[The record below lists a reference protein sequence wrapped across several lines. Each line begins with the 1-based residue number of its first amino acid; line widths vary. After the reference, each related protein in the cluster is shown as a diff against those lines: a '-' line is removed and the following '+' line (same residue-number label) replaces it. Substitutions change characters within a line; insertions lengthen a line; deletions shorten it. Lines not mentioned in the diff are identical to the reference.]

1 MATVSAV
8 SSEPLPAPAAQ
19 QTATRRLLAYAG
31 ASLIAGGATVT
42 DAETEVR
49 RLGRHFG
56 YPNVQVSGYPTSITL
71 ALASG
76 EPATVERIEGGLRL
90 DQSIQVGEVRRDLMA
105 GRLSID
111 EGVAALSTARGKPHL
126 YGLRGFIGGLFLVS
140 MGICL
145 IMQPA
150 WPNVLLAG
158 LCSLLVAI
166 LMRASGRH
174 ALLAALLPTL
184 AAFLVS
190 LLVLGAW
197 QVRLIDGPLRTLI
210 CPIAVLLPGALL
222 STGIAELATGALV
235 SGTARFFHGIVQ
247 LLLFA
252 LGVVAAGL
260 LLGVPPSALVNTR
273 LQEIGLWSMP
283 LGLLLI
289 SLGITLSESVPWRMS
304 LWTTLVLSCT
314 FATQLAGQTYGG
326 SLPVGA
332 FCGAVVASFGS
343 TALEATRRDVPR
355 LITFLPSFWLLVP
368 GTLGLMGITTMGLG
382 TGQADAVIGVIT
394 LVASIALGLLV
405 GSALALPLK
414 RVARRMRHLPM
425 LRR

>member
-1 MATVSAV
+1 MN
-8 SSEPLPAPAAQ
+8 PDAPARDADQ
-19 QTATRRLLAYAG
+19 ETTVRRLLAYAG

-42 DAETEVR
+42 DAENEVR

-56 YPNVQVSGYPTSITL
+56 YPDVQVSGYPTSISL
-71 ALASG
+71 SLASG
-76 EPATVERIEGGLRL
+76 EPCTIERIEGGLRL
-90 DQSIQVGEVRRDLMA
+90 DQSMQVGDVRRDLMA

-111 EGVAALSTARGKPHL
+111 DGVAALAVARHKPHL
-126 YGLRGFIGGLFLVS
+126 YGLPGFFGGLFAVS

-158 LCSLLVAI
+158 LCSLLVSL
-166 LMRASGRH
+166 LMQASGRH

-184 AAFLVS
+184 AAFVVS
-190 LLVLGAW
+190 LAVLGAW
-197 QVRLIDGPLRTLI
+197 RLGLIDGPLRTLI

-260 LLGVPPSALVNTR
+260 VLGVPPSELTNVR
-273 LQEIGLWSMP
+273 LQQIGLWSLP
-283 LGLLLI
+283 LGLAMI
-289 SLGITLSESVPWRMS
+289 SVGITLSESVPWRMS
-304 LWTTLVLSCT
+304 VWTTLVLSCT
-314 FATQLAGQTYGG
+314 FLTQMLGQTYGG

-332 FCGAVVASFGS
+332 FCGAVVASFAS
-343 TALEATRRDVPR
+343 TALEATRSKVPR

-368 GTLGLMGITTMGLG
+368 GTLGLMGITTLGLG
-382 TGQADAVIGVIT
+382 TGQSEAVIGVLA
-394 LVASIALGLLV
+394 LVTSIALGLLV

-414 RVARRMRHLPM
+414 RVARRMRHLHL

>member
-1 MATVSAV
+1 MNPDPPASSSAQA
-8 SSEPLPAPAAQ
+8 SS
-19 QTATRRLLAYAG
+19 TRRLLAYAG

-42 DAETEVR
+42 DAENEVR
-49 RLGRHFG
+49 RLGRRLGH
-56 YPNVQVSGYPTSITL
+56 PNVQVSAYPTTLTL
-71 ALASG
+71 ALDSG
-76 EPATVERIEGGLRL
+76 EPATVERIDGGIRL
-90 DQSIQVGEVRRDLMA
+90 DQSLEVGRIRQDLLE
-105 GRLSID
+105 GRLGIQ
-111 EGVAALSTARGKPHL
+111 EGVLALANARNKPHL
-126 YGLRGFIGGLFLVS
+126 YGPSGFFGGLFLVS

-158 LCSLLVAI
+158 LCSLLVSM

-184 AAFLVS
+184 AAFVVS

-197 QVRLIDGPLRTLI
+197 RMGLVDGPLRTLI

-222 STGIAELATGALV
+222 STGIAELATGAVV
-235 SGTARFFHGIVQ
+235 SGTARFFHGMVQ

-273 LQEIGLWSMP
+273 LQEIGLWSLP

-289 SLGITLSESVPWRMS
+289 SLGITLSESVPWQMS

-314 FATQLAGQTYGG
+314 FATQLVGQTYGG

-332 FCGAVVASFGS
+332 FCGAVVASFLS
-343 TALEATRRDVPR
+343 TAIEATRRDVPR

-368 GTLGLMGITTMGLG
+368 GTLGLMGITTIGLG
-382 TGQADAVIGVIT
+382 TGHADAVIAVIT
-394 LVASIALGLLV
+394 LVTSIALGLLV

-414 RVARRMRHLPM
+414 RVARRMRHLAM